1 MGKVRAENIVCRFIY
16 LFFHALRL
24 GIEVMLAFLGFLK
37 IVIAR
42 LEDLDER
49 EYLEDRLVIMGKMF
63 WAGNTRE
70 RNICDY

>member
-1 MGKVRAENIVCRFIY
+1 
-16 LFFHALRL
+16 
-24 GIEVMLAFLGFLK
+24 MLAFLEFLK

-63 WAGNTRE
+63 
-70 RNICDY
+70 